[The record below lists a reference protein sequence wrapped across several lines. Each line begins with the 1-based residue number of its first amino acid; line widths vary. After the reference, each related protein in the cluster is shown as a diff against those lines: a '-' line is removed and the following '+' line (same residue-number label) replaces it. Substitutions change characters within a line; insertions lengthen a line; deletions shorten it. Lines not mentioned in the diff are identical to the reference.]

1 MNNNSHEVS
10 FLSGGGEMG
19 QRIRDH
25 DWGSTSLGN
34 PATWSQGLKTAL
46 RLLLSSGHPMLI
58 WWGPE
63 LIQFYNDAYRPSIG
77 SDRHPSALGQPGRIC
92 WAEIWETIGPGIEK
106 VMSGEG
112 SVWGENHF
120 VPITRDGKLHDA
132 YWTYS
137 YDPIYDD
144 TAANN
149 VGGVLAI
156 LSETT
161 SFVQEQQRHREA
173 EALWRSLFNN
183 APAFMCIF
191 KGENHTYE
199 YANKRYY
206 ELIGRD
212 DIVDKDLREVLPE
225 IYDQG
230 FADLLDYIYT
240 TGQTHVGQAT
250 PVTFRDEENN
260 ERQRF
265 LDFVLQPIRDHVG
278 KVTGIFANGY
288 DVTERVLLQRSLEE
302 QDKRKD
308 EFLAMLAHELRNPLA
323 PIRNACELLMQTAQ
337 YGSMSHSLG
346 DLIKRQV
353 VQLTRLLDDLLEVS
367 RISQG
372 RMELKMGPV
381 LLDQAI
387 KFAIES
393 TSVGVLE
400 KRIRL
405 VYDCDDMMLLV
416 NGDFA
421 RLAQSLINIIINAT
435 KYTDDNGKITIHL
448 YRETNNAVIDVT
460 DTGIGIAPKMLEKI
474 FDLFVQVDAT
484 IDRSQGGLGIGLSV
498 VRTIIQMH
506 GGTIRAYS
514 EGLGKGTR
522 FSLTIPL
529 MPYSESALPK
539 QSGIK
544 LAPMKFLLIDDNEDA
559 TNSLAMLLNTVGH
572 ETTVTYRGAEALNI
586 LARDEFDAVLLDIGL
601 PDIDGYKV
609 TQTIRATDKDLLILA
624 ISGYGQ
630 AEDVRKAMEAGF
642 SGHLTKPIS
651 LDVLETKILS
661 LIEHKRE
668 DSTFKNDT
676 AQ

>member
-1 MNNNSHEVS
+1 MNNHAPELF

-19 QRIRDH
+19 QRIREF
-25 DWGSTSLGN
+25 DWEATQLGH
-34 PATWSQGLKTAL
+34 PSSWSQGLKTAL
-46 RLLLSSGHPMLI
+46 RLLLSSGHPMFI
-58 WWGPE
+58 WWGPDY
-63 LIQFYNDAYRPSIG
+63 IQFYNDAYRPSIG
-77 SDRHPSALGQPGRIC
+77 LDRHPSALGQCGREC
-92 WAEIWETIGPGIEK
+92 WAEIWDTIGPGIEK
-106 VMSGEG
+106 VMRGEG

-144 TAANN
+144 SAENN
-149 VGGVLAI
+149 VGGVLVI

-161 SFVQEQQRHREA
+161 HFVKEKQRHREA
-173 EALWRSLFNN
+173 EALWQRLFTD
-183 APAFMCIF
+183 APAFMCIY
-191 KGENHTYE
+191 KGDKHTYE

-206 ELIGRD
+206 DLIGRD
-212 DIVDKDLREVLPE
+212 DIINKQLHDVLPE
-225 IYDQG
+225 IYEQG
-230 FADLLDYIYT
+230 FGDLLDYIYT
-240 TGQTHVGQAT
+240 SGQTHIGQAT
-250 PVTFRDEENN
+250 PVVFRDAENA

-265 LDFVLQPIRDHVG
+265 LDFVLQPIKDHEG
-278 KVTGIFANGY
+278 KITGIFANGY

-302 QDKRKD
+302 QDRRKD

-400 KRIRL
+400 KHIRL
-405 VYDCDDMMLLV
+405 FYDCDDMPLLV

-435 KYTDDNGKITIHL
+435 KYTDIDGKIKIRL
-448 YRETNNAVIDVT
+448 YREANDAIIDIT
-460 DTGIGIAPKMLEKI
+460 DTGIGIAPVMLDKI

-506 GGTIRAYS
+506 GGTISAHS
-514 EGLGKGTR
+514 EGLGKGTT
-522 FSLTIPL
+522 FSIRLPL
-529 MPYSESALPK
+529 LPYSDSPIPK
-539 QSGIK
+539 PLEVR

-572 ETTVTYRGAEALNI
+572 ETKVTYRGLEGLKI
-586 LARDEFDAVLLDIGL
+586 LSQEKFDAVLLDIGL

-609 TQTIRATDKDLLILA
+609 AEMIRTMDEQLLIIA

-651 LDVLETKILS
+651 LDALEKKIS
-661 LIEHKRE
+661 LLLQEVEK
-668 DSTFKNDT
+668 
-676 AQ
+676 

>member
-1 MNNNSHEVS
+1 MNNLAPELF

-19 QRIRDH
+19 QRIREF
-25 DWGSTSLGN
+25 DWEATQLGH
-34 PATWSQGLKTAL
+34 PSSWSQGLKTAL
-46 RLLLSSGHPMLI
+46 RLLLSSGHPMFI
-58 WWGPE
+58 WWGHDY
-63 LIQFYNDAYRPSIG
+63 IQFYNDAYRPSIG
-77 SDRHPSALGQPGRIC
+77 LDRHPSALGQCGREC
-92 WAEIWETIGPGIEK
+92 WAEIWDTIGPGIEK
-106 VMSGEG
+106 VMRGEG

-144 TAANN
+144 SAENN
-149 VGGVLAI
+149 VGGVLVI

-161 SFVQEQQRHREA
+161 HFVKEKQRHREA
-173 EALWRSLFNN
+173 EALWQRLFTD
-183 APAFMCIF
+183 APAFMCIY
-191 KGENHTYE
+191 KGDKHTYE

-206 ELIGRD
+206 DLIGRD
-212 DIVDKDLREVLPE
+212 DIINKQLHDVLPE
-225 IYDQG
+225 IYEQG
-230 FADLLDYIYT
+230 FGDLLDYIYT
-240 TGQTHVGQAT
+240 SGQTHIGQAT
-250 PVTFRDEENN
+250 PVVFRDAENA

-265 LDFVLQPIRDHVG
+265 LDFVLQPIKDHEG
-278 KVTGIFANGY
+278 KITGIFANGY

-302 QDKRKD
+302 QDRRKD

-400 KRIRL
+400 KHIRL
-405 VYDCDDMMLLV
+405 FYDCDDMPLLV

-435 KYTDDNGKITIHL
+435 KYTDIDGKIKIRL
-448 YRETNNAVIDVT
+448 YREANDAIIDIT
-460 DTGIGIAPKMLEKI
+460 DTGIGIAPVMLDKI

-506 GGTIRAYS
+506 GGTISAHS
-514 EGLGKGTR
+514 EGLGKGTT
-522 FSLTIPL
+522 FSIRLPL
-529 MPYSESALPK
+529 LPYSDSPIPK
-539 QSGIK
+539 PLEVR

-559 TNSLAMLLNTVGH
+559 TNSLAMLLNTIGH
-572 ETTVTYRGAEALNI
+572 ETKVTYRGLEGLKI
-586 LARDEFDAVLLDIGL
+586 LSQEKFDAVLLDIGL

-609 TQTIRATDKDLLILA
+609 AEMIRTMDEQLLIIA

-651 LDVLETKILS
+651 LDALEKKIS
-661 LIEHKRE
+661 LLLQEVEK
-668 DSTFKNDT
+668 
-676 AQ
+676 